1 MTGPRAS
8 TYATRERQSISAG
21 RFPGAR

>member
-1 MTGPRAS
+1 MTGLRIS